1 MDDIRHDWTLEEIVS
16 LFEEPLEQVCDRAR
30 GLHSQYGAQD
40 VQKCVLLSI
49 KTGACP
55 EDCGYC
61 SQSAHFKT
69 TVDAEPLMSV
79 ESVMSKAQEAK
90 KAGAGRFCM
99 GAAWRE
105 IPRDGRFDK
114 LVQMVEGVAELGMEV
129 CCTLGMATEPQ
140 LQRLKEAGLTAYNHN
155 LDTSREH
162 YPNIISTRTY
172 DDRLKTLQAARNA
185 GVQVCCGGILG
196 MGETIRDRASLLWE
210 LARMNP
216 HPESVPVN
224 LLVPIKG
231 TPLEKAES
239 LDFESFLRMVAVAR
253 ILMPRSRVR
262 LSAGRNTLTQEQ
274 QLQCFQVGA
283 NSIFM
288 GEKLLTA
295 PNVPWSDDLEL
306 TRKFADSSVNE
317 VRGSL

>member
-1 MDDIRHDWTLEEIVS
+1 MDDIRHDWTLDEILD
-16 LFEEPLEQVCDRAR
+16 LFHQPSPEICDRAR
-30 GLHSQYGAQD
+30 EIHLKYGAQD

-69 TVDAEPLMSV
+69 TVDAEPLMQVDSV
-79 ESVMSKAQEAK
+79 LSKAREAK
-90 KAGAGRFCM
+90 EAGASRFCM

-105 IPRDGRFDK
+105 IPRDGRFEK
-114 LVQMVEGVAELGMEV
+114 LLQMVEGVSELGMEV
-129 CCTLGMATEPQ
+129 CCTLGMATEAQ
-140 LQRLKEAGLTAYNHN
+140 LSQLKEAGLTAYNHN

-162 YPNIISTRTY
+162 YPNIISTRNY

-196 MGETIRDRASLLWE
+196 MGETTKDRASLLWE

-231 TPLEKAES
+231 TPLEQAES
-239 LDFESFLRMVAVAR
+239 VGFDEFLKMVAIAR

-274 QLQCFQVGA
+274 QLQCFNVGA

-295 PNVPWSDDLEL
+295 PNVPWVEDLEL
-306 TRKFADSSVNE
+306 NRKIDAHHQSV
-317 VRGSL
+317 S